1 VKLDCRKE
9 TALMPSIESDP
20 DPLVIRPA
28 VLDDAAALAPI
39 VASLTRAA
47 STAEEMR
54 ARMERVAAHPDHHT
68 LVAERGGRVIGLC
81 ALMRGMTIHRD
92 GDFVRVVALV
102 VSPEARGGGV
112 GTALMDAAE
121 AWAREIG
128 AHSMHLTTG
137 NHRDDAHRFYRRLGY
152 EETGKR
158 FYRKM

>member
-1 VKLDCRKE
+1 
-9 TALMPSIESDP
+9 MSSIQPDP
-20 DPLVIRPA
+20 DSLIIRPA

-39 VASLTRAA
+39 VASLTRAE

-81 ALMRGMTIHRD
+81 GLMRGMMVHRD

-112 GTALMDAAE
+112 GAALMRAAE
-121 AWAREIG
+121 SWAREIG
-128 AHSMHLTTG
+128 AHSVHLTTG
-137 NHRDDAHRFYRRLGY
+137 GYRDDAHRFYRRLGY

-158 FYRKM
+158 FFKKM